1 MSGIPPAAHNPKLFT
16 YLLLLRTWCYQ
27 FAQLGI
33 TPLLCFPI
41 EDTMRHSLRVRSSL
55 PCLLISLLP
64 FWSPVLGA
72 SEENQ
77 PTIRFVRN
85 PDPAPDFKLTGLD
98 GKPVTLAD
106 SHGKVILLNFWA
118 TWCGPCRAEIPDL
131 VELQNKYKD
140 RLQILGLVV
149 DDDDQDAIKDFT
161 EKFGINYPVAIATND
176 IRLQYGGIAALPTSF
191 VLDAEGRI
199 VQKHEGLRD
208 PVLYETEIRALLGLP
223 IGNVKVETFEDTGQI
238 FLKHAERAT
247 ELPGVDLSKLTP
259 EQKISALHKFNAET
273 CSCGCTF
280 TLAQCRIYDRN
291 CEISKAATAKII
303 AALAH
308 PAPSKSAPAK
318 SAPGAPPAPAQSTQ
332 PAASPS
338 PEKPHE

>member
-1 MSGIPPAAHNPKLFT
+1 MKLNSVRRTAFPYILT
-16 YLLLLRTWCYQ
+16 SLLLCT
-27 FAQLGI
+27 
-33 TPLLCFPI
+33 
-41 EDTMRHSLRVRSSL
+41 V
-55 PCLLISLLP
+55 
-64 FWSPVLGA
+64 PVLA
-72 SEENQ
+72 SAQHENQ

-98 GKPVTLAD
+98 GKPVTLA
-106 SHGKVILLNFWA
+106 SSKGKVTLLNFWA

-149 DDDDQDAIKDFT
+149 DDDDQDAIKKFVA
-161 EKFGINYPVAIATND
+161 EFGINYPVAIAGNE
-176 IRLQYGGIAALPTSF
+176 IRFQYGGIAALPTSF

-223 IGNVKVETFEDTGQI
+223 IGNIQVETFEDTGQI
-238 FLKHAERAT
+238 FLKNADRAS

-259 EQKISALHKFNAET
+259 EQKTVALHKFNAET
-273 CSCGCTF
+273 CTCGCKY

-291 CEISKAATAKII
+291 CQTSKTATSKII
-303 AALAH
+303 AALASPYLPH
-308 PAPSKSAPAK
+308 PS
-318 SAPGAPPAPAQSTQ
+318 PAPAQASQ
-332 PAASPS
+332 PADPPS
-338 PEKPHE
+338 PEKPHD

>member
-1 MSGIPPAAHNPKLFT
+1 MKRVLHSGLVPFLVIPL
-16 YLLLLRTWCYQ
+16 
-27 FAQLGI
+27 
-33 TPLLCFPI
+33 
-41 EDTMRHSLRVRSSL
+41 L
-55 PCLLISLLP
+55 PCLFPS
-64 FWSPVLGA
+64 FAAGQ
-72 SEENQ
+72 EQQ

-85 PDPAPDFKLTGLD
+85 PDPAPEFNLTGLD

-106 SHGKVILLNFWA
+106 SKGKVILLKFWA

-140 RLQILGLVV
+140 HLQILGLVV
-149 DDDDQDAIKDFT
+149 DDDDQDAIKKFAAR
-161 EKFGINYPVAIATND
+161 FGINYPVALATNN
-176 IRLQYGGIAALPTSF
+176 IRIQYGGIPALPTSF
-191 VLDAEGRI
+191 VLDSEGRV

-238 FLKHAERAT
+238 FLKNAERAT

-273 CSCGCTF
+273 CNCGCTF

-291 CEISKAATAKII
+291 CQVSKAATSKII
-303 AALAH
+303 AALTH
-308 PAPSKSAPAK
+308 PTQSNSAPAK
-318 SAPGAPPAPAQSTQ
+318 PSRV
-332 PAASPS
+332 ASP
-338 PEKPHE
+338 PKEK